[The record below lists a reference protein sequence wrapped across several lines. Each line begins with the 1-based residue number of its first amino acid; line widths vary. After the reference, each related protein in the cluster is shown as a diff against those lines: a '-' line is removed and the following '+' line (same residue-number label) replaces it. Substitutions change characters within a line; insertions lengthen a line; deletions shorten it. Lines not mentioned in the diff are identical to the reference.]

1 MSNDLRH
8 KSKNYFIVRKVV
20 RLIFWGVFLAG
31 IYYVATHL
39 NWTGEGYCWGSMA
52 QCYLGE
58 GK

>member
-1 MSNDLRH
+1 M
-8 KSKNYFIVRKVV
+8 KSKNYYRVRRGV

-31 IYYVATHL
+31 VYYVATHL